1 VARSVEALL
10 ELLDLEQLEVDLF
23 RGRTADTERQRVFG
37 GQVAAQALMAAY
49 RTVDAARVVHS
60 LHAYFLRPGDG
71 SRPIV
76 FSVDRARDGRSFS
89 TRRVV
94 AVQRGRP
101 IFNMTASFHL
111 ERAGLEHQDPMPD
124 APDPETLVPDLL
136 REPDEGDAWTY
147 FRPWYEDFRALDVR
161 HVADSPMRALSA
173 PGEAVHAQVWL
184 RTAEPLADDPVEQA
198 CVLTYASDLTL
209 IWSTVASH
217 AAFGDLLRGRIASL
231 DHAIWFHRPFRV
243 DDWLLYD
250 QASPSASGARGF
262 ATGRLFDR
270 TGRLVASVAQEGLIE
285 LP

>member
-1 VARSVEALL
+1 VAKSVAALL
-10 ELLDLEQLEVDLF
+10 DLLDLEQLEVDLY

-37 GQVAAQALMAAY
+37 GQVAAQALKAAY
-49 RTVDAARVVHS
+49 LTVERQRAVHS
-60 LHAYFLRPGDG
+60 LHAYFLRPGD
-71 SRPIV
+71 STRPIV

-101 IFNMTASFHL
+101 IFNLTASFHL
-111 ERAGLEHQDPMPD
+111 EREGLEHQDPVPS
-124 APDPETLVPDLL
+124 APDPETLVPDVE
-136 REPDEGDAWTY
+136 REPEDGPEWGY
-147 FRPWYEDFRALDVR
+147 FRPWYDEFRALDVR